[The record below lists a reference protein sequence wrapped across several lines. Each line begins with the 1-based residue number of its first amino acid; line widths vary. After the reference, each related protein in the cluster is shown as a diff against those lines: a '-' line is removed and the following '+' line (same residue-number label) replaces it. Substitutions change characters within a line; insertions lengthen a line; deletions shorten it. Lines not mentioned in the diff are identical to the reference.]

1 MKESKPFTHVDV
13 AGKLQM
19 VDVSKKTATRRTA
32 QASCLVVTDVDL
44 FTRDAGEIDP
54 IHASRIAG
62 ILGAKQTAT
71 LIPLCHPLN
80 ISDVQVDVTPAP
92 NGLAIQATVV
102 TVDLT
107 GVEMEALV
115 ACSMTALS
123 IVSSL
128 LDVDASAHIED
139 LVLLKKSGGKSGD
152 WGRLVPPHP

>member
-1 MKESKPFTHVDV
+1 MKESKPFSHVDV
-13 AGKLQM
+13 AGKLRM
-19 VDVSKKTATRRTA
+19 VDVSKKSPTRRTSH
-32 QASCLVVTDVDL
+32 ASCLVVTDVNL
-44 FTRDAGEIDP
+44 FARNAGEVDP

-80 ISDVQVDVTPAP
+80 ISDVQVDVTPVSS
-92 NGLAIQATVV
+92 GLEIHAKVV
-102 TVDLT
+102 TVDQT

-115 ACSMTALS
+115 ACAMTGLS

-128 LDVDASAHIED
+128 LEEDPLAHVED

-152 WGRLVPPHP
+152 WGRLVPPSL